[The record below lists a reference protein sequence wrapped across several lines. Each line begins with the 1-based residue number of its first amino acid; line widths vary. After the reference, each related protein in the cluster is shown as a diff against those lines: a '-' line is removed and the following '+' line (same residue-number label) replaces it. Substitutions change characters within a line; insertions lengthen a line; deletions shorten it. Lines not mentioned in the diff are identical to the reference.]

1 MDALEIIA
9 IFVVLLITIFIVLKR
24 RKKCSSCSPKEAH
37 ISKPR
42 APELK
47 KQPSKIKLV
56 DKPVVNAE
64 PTTVVTP
71 EPKPANK
78 PTVNIEP
85 SPSAKPQA
93 KETMENNGS
102 LPQDSILRRH
112 YLAHLCT
119 MIETLA
125 PLRPTESVLCR
136 HYDTMIVARLDE
148 CLSNKNAMEQLI
160 YDYEKNKSIVNIE
173 STVRPKIKET
183 VESNSSLPQDS
194 ILRRHYLAY
203 LCTMIETLAPLRPTE
218 SVLCRH
224 YDTMIVARL
233 DECLSNKNTMKQLIY
248 DYEHIK

>member
-9 IFVVLLITIFIVLKR
+9 VFVVLLIAIFIVLKR

-37 ISKPR
+37 ISKPN

-47 KQPSKIKLV
+47 KQPPKIKLV

-64 PTTVVTP
+64 PTAVNSQITDTTVVTP

-85 SPSAKPQA
+85 SPSAKPPA
-93 KETMENNGS
+93 KETLENNGS

-136 HYDTMIVARLDE
+136 HYDTMIAARLDE
-148 CLSNKNAMEQLI
+148 CLGNKKAMEQLI
-160 YDYEKNKSIVNIE
+160 YDYE
-173 STVRPKIKET
+173 
-183 VESNSSLPQDS
+183 
-194 ILRRHYLAY
+194 
-203 LCTMIETLAPLRPTE
+203 
-218 SVLCRH
+218 
-224 YDTMIVARL
+224 
-233 DECLSNKNTMKQLIY
+233 
-248 DYEHIK
+248 HIK